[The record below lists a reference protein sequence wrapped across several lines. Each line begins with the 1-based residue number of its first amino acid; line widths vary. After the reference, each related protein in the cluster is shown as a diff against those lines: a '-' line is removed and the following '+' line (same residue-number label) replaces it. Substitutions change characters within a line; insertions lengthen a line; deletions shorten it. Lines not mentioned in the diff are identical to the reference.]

1 MQIRNILCTANKS
14 QYFQDWCH
22 TEEEVIQFLLIM
34 GEYLPYHSYGE
45 GGIFES
51 NNLNE
56 KAVISELTALKI
68 SLALPVT
75 HSMALNTP
83 QSSASSSV
91 KRGDEY
97 SLVFDCRDDARLN

>member
-1 MQIRNILCTANKS
+1 
-14 QYFQDWCH
+14 
-22 TEEEVIQFLLIM
+22 M
-34 GEYLPYHSYGE
+34 GGYLPYNSHGE

-56 KAVISELTALKI
+56 KAVIMELTALKI

-83 QSSASSSV
+83 QNSTSFSV

-97 SLVFDCRDDARLN
+97 LLVFNCRDDARLN